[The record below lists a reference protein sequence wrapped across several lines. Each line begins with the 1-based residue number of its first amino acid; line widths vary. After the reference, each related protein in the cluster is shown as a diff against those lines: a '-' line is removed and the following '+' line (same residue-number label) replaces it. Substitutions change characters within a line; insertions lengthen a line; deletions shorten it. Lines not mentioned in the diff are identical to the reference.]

1 MFVDKIHSLWNWVF
15 LGRGGKASRL
25 AGIPVKSTN
34 THRLQPSSCGPCRLV
49 GLNFCLLPGLS

>member
-25 AGIPVKSTN
+25 AGDPSEVNKHAASSA
-34 THRLQPSSCGPCRLV
+34 LQLRAVSACWA
-49 GLNFCLLPGLS
+49 